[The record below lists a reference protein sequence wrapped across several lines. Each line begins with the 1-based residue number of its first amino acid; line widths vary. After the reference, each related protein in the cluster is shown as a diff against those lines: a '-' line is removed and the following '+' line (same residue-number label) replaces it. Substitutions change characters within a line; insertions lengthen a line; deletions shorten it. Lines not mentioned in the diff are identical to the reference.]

1 MSICHELTKE
11 ILIKLKEKRKAI
23 NKIGKN
29 FPNLM
34 PGFKCSIKGQVNI

>member
-29 FPNLM
+29 FPTLM